1 MKVCFVGA
9 GSIGRRHIRNLY
21 HLLQGKEITIDL
33 LRSGNGAA
41 LNFELTSYIH
51 KIYSSIDDLD
61 PDYDAIFI
69 TNPTSCHFSSILQ
82 LQHLTKS
89 FFVEK
94 PVFNTTQIN
103 LEDSGIDLK
112 KLIYVAAPMRYT
124 AIIQYI
130 KQHLDMSQALSIRCI
145 CSTYLPNWHPN
156 EDYRT
161 SYSAHKDLGGGVSID
176 LIHEWDYITYL
187 LGFPQKTYSIIKKIS
202 TLEIDSDDIA
212 IYIAQ
217 YAHQTVE
224 LHLDYFGRKE
234 TRYMDIFFPNDTI
247 HCDFIKNTITYQV
260 TNKCLSFSEER
271 DDYQT
276 AELRY
281 FLDLLSGN
289 RINENSIY
297 NAYSVLKLAKS
308 EPI

>member
-1 MKVCFVGA
+1 M
-9 GSIGRRHIRNLY
+9 
-21 HLLQGKEITIDL
+21 
-33 LRSGNGAA
+33 
-41 LNFELTSYIH
+41 
-51 KIYSSIDDLD
+51 
-61 PDYDAIFI
+61 
-69 TNPTSCHFSSILQ
+69 
-82 LQHLTKS
+82 
-89 FFVEK
+89 
-94 PVFNTTQIN
+94 FNTTQIN